1 MTAPASPSAGFYDA
15 HNHLQD
21 PVLLTNRARILTE
34 LTRLPLQGAVVN
46 GTCENDWA
54 DVHALTG
61 ESAFLFPSYGLHP
74 WHVGNASSNW
84 RDVLRR
90 RLDAEPHAAIGEIGL
105 DRWILDHA
113 RPEDPRLTGLRR
125 ASLEEQLEAF
135 SWQLTLAA
143 ERNLPVSIH
152 CLEAWGVL
160 AAALRSTPLPARGF
174 LLHAYGGSA
183 EMAREFASL
192 GAYFSFNGFFL
203 GDHQESKRTVF
214 QGLPADR
221 LLAETDAPAMPLPSP
236 LRHYTLP
243 DFPNGTAANHPANIA
258 AVYHGLGDLR
268 GWTAD
273 QVRDRIGRNFQRW
286 FGAHTR

>member
-1 MTAPASPSAGFYDA
+1 MAPASQPAGFYDA
-15 HNHLQD
+15 HNHLHD
-21 PVLLTNRARILTE
+21 PSLHADRERILTALAE
-34 LTRLPLQGAVVN
+34 LPLRGAVVN
-46 GTCENDWA
+46 GTCESDWA
-54 DVHALTG
+54 DVHALTR
-61 ESAFLFPSYGLHP
+61 ESAFALASYGLHP
-74 WHVGNASSNW
+74 WHVGNASPQW
-84 RDVLRR
+84 RDGLQR

-105 DRWILDHA
+105 DRWMLDHA
-113 RPEDPRLTGLRR
+113 RPDDSRLVGLRR
-125 ASLEEQLEAF
+125 SSLEEQLEAF

-203 GDHQESKRTVF
+203 GERQESKRVVF

-243 DFPNGTAANHPANIA
+243 DRPNGTAINHPANIA

-268 GWTAD
+268 GWSTE
-273 QVRDRIGRNFQRW
+273 QVTDRIGRNFNRW
-286 FGAHTR
+286 FGEPTR

>member
-1 MTAPASPSAGFYDA
+1 MTAPASPSAGYYDA
-15 HNHLQD
+15 HNHLQNPSLQAD
-21 PVLLTNRARILTE
+21 
-34 LTRLPLQGAVVN
+34 RLPILAALKELPLLGAVVN

-54 DVHALTG
+54 EVHALTLA
-61 ESAFLFPSYGLHP
+61 SNSLLPSYGLHP
-74 WHVGNASSNW
+74 WQVGNASKNW
-84 RDVLRR
+84 RDALQR

-105 DRWILDHA
+105 DRWMLDQA
-113 RPEDPRLTGLRR
+113 RPDDSRLTGLRR

-152 CLEAWGVL
+152 CLDAWGVL

-174 LLHAYGGSA
+174 LLHAYGGTA

-203 GDHQESKRTVF
+203 GERQESKRTVF

-221 LLAETDAPAMPLPSP
+221 ILAETDAPAMPLPSS

-243 DFPNGTAANHPANIA
+243 DHPPGTVTNHPANIVG
-258 AVYHGLGDLR
+258 VYRGLGDLR
-268 GWTAD
+268 GWTAG
-273 QVRDRIGRNFQRW
+273 QVRDRVGRNFNRW
-286 FGAHTR
+286 FGVHLR

>member
-1 MTAPASPSAGFYDA
+1 MTKPAPPVTGFYDA
-15 HNHLQD
+15 HNHLHD
-21 PVLLTNRARILTE
+21 PSLEEEHVRILAD
-34 LTRLPLQGAVVN
+34 LTQLPLRGAVVN

-54 DVHALTG
+54 DVHALARQ
-61 ESAFLFPSYGLHP
+61 SAILFPSYGLHP
-74 WHVGNASSNW
+74 WHVGNASPNW
-84 RDVLRR
+84 REVLQR
-90 RLDAEPHAAIGEIGL
+90 RLDAEPHAALGEIGL

-113 RPEDPRLTGLRR
+113 RPDDPRLAGLRR
-125 ASLEEQLEAF
+125 ASLEEQLGAF

-192 GAYFSFNGFFL
+192 GAYFSFSGFFL
-203 GDHQESKRTVF
+203 EERQEPKRTVF

-236 LRHYTLP
+236 LRHYTLRDRP
-243 DFPNGTAANHPANIA
+243 DGSPINHPANIT
-258 AVYHGLGDLR
+258 AVYHGLADLR
-268 GWTAD
+268 GWNAE

-286 FGAHTR
+286 FGPPTR

>member
-1 MTAPASPSAGFYDA
+1 MTAPAPATTGFYDA
-15 HNHLQD
+15 HNHLHD
-21 PVLLTNRARILTE
+21 PWLEADRARILTE
-34 LTRLPLQGAVVN
+34 LTQLPLRGAVVN

-54 DVHALTG
+54 DVHALTRA
-61 ESAFLFPSYGLHP
+61 SAALLPSYGLHP
-74 WHVGNASSNW
+74 WHVGNASENW
-84 RDVLRR
+84 RDALQR

-113 RPEDPRLTGLRR
+113 RPDDSRLTGLRR

-183 EMAREFASL
+183 EMAREFVSL
-192 GAYFSFNGFFL
+192 GAYFSFNGSFL
-203 GDHQESKRTVF
+203 GERQASKRTVF
-214 QGLPADR
+214 QTLPADR

-243 DFPNGTAANHPANIA
+243 DHPNGTAINHPANIA

-268 GWTAD
+268 GWTNE
-273 QVRDRIGRNFQRW
+273 QVSDRLGRNFHRW
-286 FGAHTR
+286 FGKHTR